1 MGLTVLIREK
11 GRLFRVQHFKS
22 RQNLCMDL
30 SRMKYVAMVIHI
42 VIQYTH
48 YTNILF
54 ISEQY
59 FFSTNFTSCDLNN

>member
-42 VIQYTH
+42 VIQYTL
-48 YTNILF
+48 YTLHKYIIYLRT
-54 ISEQY
+54 I
-59 FFSTNFTSCDLNN
+59 FFFDKFYVMWP